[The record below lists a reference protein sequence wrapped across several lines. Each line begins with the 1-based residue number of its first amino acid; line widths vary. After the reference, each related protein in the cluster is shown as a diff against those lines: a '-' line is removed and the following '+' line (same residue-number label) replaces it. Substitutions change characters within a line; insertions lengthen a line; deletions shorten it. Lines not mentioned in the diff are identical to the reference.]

1 MKTVKALFAA
11 GLIVVGLSFTAC
23 SNDDKYIAPEV
34 ENPIERA
41 PIDNP
46 IERPEIENPVVD

>member
-46 IERPEIENPVVD
+46 IERPETENPVVD